1 MIGFFNSHA
10 NNIQGSVQGVY
21 LMSSTSAGHIYDI
34 KGFGTYIHQS
44 NIRHCIALYS
54 ARVLSKH
61 TWINDQDRYMG
72 RENIN
77 E

>member
-1 MIGFFNSHA
+1 MNNHYGFFNSSA

-21 LMSSTSAGHIYDI
+21 LMASTSSHHGL
-34 KGFGTYIHQS
+34 YIHQS
-44 NIRHCIALYS
+44 NIRHCLALYS

-61 TWINDQDRYMG
+61 TWINSNNVYIANK
-72 RENIN
+72 ENIN